1 MGLYDQRGKVR
12 VRLGLAAG
20 GAPVLRLLDA
30 DGTVRAI
37 VGLANDDSPFVQF
50 LEEDGKRPGW
60 TQR

>member
-1 MGLYDQRGKVR
+1 
-12 VRLGLAAG
+12 
-20 GAPVLRLLDA
+20 
-30 DGTVRAI
+30 VRAI